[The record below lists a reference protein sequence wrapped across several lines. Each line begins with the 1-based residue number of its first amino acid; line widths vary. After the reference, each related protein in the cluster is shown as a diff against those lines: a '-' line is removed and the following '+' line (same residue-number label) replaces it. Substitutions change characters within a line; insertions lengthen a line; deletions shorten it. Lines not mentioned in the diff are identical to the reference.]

1 MKVVHHPS
9 SVSIAWVRDV
19 RASGGA
25 GPLQLSALA
34 LGDFPAGRLV
44 FAGGLYSVVASAEAA
59 EVGFFGC
66 AVGVSGGVVD
76 VGAAGGLGAAGK
88 AAGAV
93 PGADEVGE
101 RRRWSVVVS
110 ADAGDDAGGVGMQ
123 GLPDGIG
130 GDVTGGSRG
139 DRSVPDQL
147 RRCIVAPDNRG
158 VGHDQLHQR
167 STRWSGIAVDD
178 VGERVGAALVH
189 TPTILTAD

>member
-44 FAGGLYSVVASAEAA
+44 FAGGLYSVVTSADAA

-76 VGAAGGLGAAGK
+76 VGACGGLGAAGES
-88 AAGAV
+88 AGAV
-93 PGADEVGE
+93 PGADEIGQCCGGAVA
-101 RRRWSVVVS
+101 VS
-110 ADAGDDAGGVGMQ
+110 ADAGDHSGGVGMQ
-123 GLPDGIG
+123 CLPDGIG

-139 DRSVPDQL
+139 DRSVTDQPARL
-147 RRCIVAPDNRG
+147 IVVSGEGG
-158 VGHDQLHQR
+158 VGHDQLH
-167 STRWSGIAVDD
+167 
-178 VGERVGAALVH
+178 
-189 TPTILTAD
+189 